1 MAIDVQRESVFYDQQ
16 YAQLLA
22 APDDALACSREII
35 VRQINDP
42 ASPSYV
48 RRKLYGAALRE
59 LFRQPLA
66 GLRALDYGCGTG
78 EWGVMLAVEG
88 ASVALLDVSPV
99 AIEVGLRRAR
109 ASGVADSVGGYARD
123 ASDLRCFQ
131 DGEFDLVSACAAL
144 HHTIKYA
151 GAREELLRVLKPGGR
166 LVLAE
171 GWGNNPL
178 LDGARRL
185 HWHISGEPAE
195 AGEGIIFNE
204 RDVAQLARDFSA
216 VEVYPLNLF
225 AMAKRAFRGRFENPL
240 WRGLVTSL
248 ERTDAFLLAL
258 LPSLKRYCGEVVVV
272 AVK

>member
-1 MAIDVQRESVFYDQQ
+1 MTIDVQQERAFYDQE
-16 YAQLLA
+16 YAQHLDA
-22 APDDALACSREII
+22 VDHALACSREII

-42 ASPSYV
+42 ASPSYE
-48 RRKLYGAALRE
+48 RRRLYQLALRE
-59 LFRQPLA
+59 LFRQPLR
-66 GLRALDYGCGTG
+66 GLSVLDYGCGTG

-109 ASGVADSVGGYARD
+109 ASGVTDRVRGFGRD
-123 ASDLRCFQ
+123 ASDLGCFQ
-131 DGEFDLVSACAAL
+131 DSEFDLVYACAAL
-144 HHTIKYA
+144 HHTIKYSRA
-151 GAREELLRVLKPGGR
+151 YEELLRVLKPGGR

-178 LDGARRL
+178 LNSARRL
-185 HWHISGEPAE
+185 RWRLGGEPDG

-204 RDVAQLARDFSA
+204 KNVAQLTKDFRT

-225 AMAKRAFRGRFENPL
+225 AMAKRAFRGRFGNPVC
-240 WRGLVTSL
+240 RGLVAGL
-248 ERTDAFLLAL
+248 EGIDMLLLRL